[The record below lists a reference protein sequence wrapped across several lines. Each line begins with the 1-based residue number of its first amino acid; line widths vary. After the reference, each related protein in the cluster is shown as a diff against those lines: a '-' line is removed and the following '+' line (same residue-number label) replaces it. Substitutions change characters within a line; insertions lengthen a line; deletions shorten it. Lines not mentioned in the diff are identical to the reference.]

1 MLLGFFLARQALF
14 GEGVLRLKD
23 SVVASPSTPLS
34 ALFENSGALVGPSL
48 TRRLDLAPGYH
59 YLDAETVRLLISQ
72 GSPALAQLRLGGDG
86 VRVYVQPAA
95 CLPDP
100 LAGRPPAFPEAPV
113 VPVAPSVGGGELYLF
128 TRDLEGRPVI
138 PRGTPVLIGRDG
150 GRVLMQLSGTLLRDF
165 DFTRPM
171 RVKLTHGGATLE
183 RLVEKEQVAF
193 Y

>member
-1 MLLGFFLARQALF
+1 LARQALF

-23 SVVASPSTPLS
+23 AVVATPATPLS
-34 ALFENSGALVGPSL
+34 ALFENAGALVGPSL
-48 TRRLDLAPGYH
+48 AKPLDLAPGYH
-59 YLDAETVRLLISQ
+59 YLDAETVRQRLSQ
-72 GSPALAQLRLGGDG
+72 GSPALARLAFGGDG
-86 VRVYVQPAA
+86 VRVYVQQGGP
-95 CLPDP
+95 LPDP
-100 LAGRPPAFPEAPV
+100 LAGRPPAFSEAPV

-128 TRDLEGRPVI
+128 TRDLEGRTVI

-171 RVKLTHGGATLE
+171 RVKLTHGGVTLE
-183 RLVEKEQVAF
+183 RLVEKDQVAF